1 MDDFKDVFQFNLK
14 IKDFQLAIFDRKTSY
29 PILNPCKA
37 TSKYCCAPSTVS
49 PENIQ
54 YQVREFFRLQL
65 ISKTLLKCV
74 RPHLHNF
81 LGPPLCL
88 RIIGISSF
96 PVTNCDFLF
105 LSPRKSRFFTLPE
118 IDIAP
123 EKWSSEDGGF
133 PFRIPQPASCSFFQG
148 DVLPTF
154 IDLAIRKA
162 TIEGYPVL
170 NHLFFECPL
179 NHLIFELRPW
189 SWLKHFHGFHI
200 HWPFEYASFPAR
212 IYFFQTSVT

>member
-1 MDDFKDVFQFNLK
+1 MFQIPGKKNEPCRLIGANRFFFTRRGTLVMCILKMDDFKDVFQFNLK

-123 EKWSSEDGGF
+123 EK
-133 PFRIPQPASCSFFQG
+133 
-148 DVLPTF
+148 
-154 IDLAIRKA
+154 
-162 TIEGYPVL
+162 
-170 NHLFFECPL
+170 
-179 NHLIFELRPW
+179 
-189 SWLKHFHGFHI
+189 
-200 HWPFEYASFPAR
+200 
-212 IYFFQTSVT
+212 